1 MLLKVVEEAEIPN
14 ENIDEAGIVIF
25 NISGALIRYM
35 F

>member
-14 ENIDEAGIVIF
+14 ENTARIVIF